1 MNNDIDDINV
11 NISLQGLKQLLLEKQ
26 RKVNELTNE
35 SKSNASELKKIN
47 KTIDDQQKLL
57 INVMIKISDSLVDID
72 NLDRYTNDEEDFSTK
87 IEEVEQNMRKIKSSL
102 ANLIKYG

>member
-1 MNNDIDDINV
+1 MNDDFDDTTV
-11 NISLQGLKQLLLEKQ
+11 NISLQGLKELLLEKQ
-26 RKVNELTNE
+26 HKVNELTND
-35 SKSNASELKKIN
+35 SKNNASELKKIN

-87 IEEVEQNMRKIKSSL
+87 IEEVEQNMRKIKGSL